1 MRKNSV
7 KNGGISVPRKKI
19 QFQEVVDDSVGDD
32 EIIRMSW
39 VGGERFYHQERGYLP
54 PLLRLRLV

>member
-7 KNGGISVPRKKI
+7 KNGGISLPRKKI

-32 EIIRMSW
+32 ERIRMS
-39 VGGERFYHQERGYLP
+39 
-54 PLLRLRLV
+54 